1 MYTRKNRPPDAAGS
15 LLKKVKPP
23 TPSGN
28 GAEGLKMKTIV
39 SIAYSGNFRKGVI
52 RHVPVEIC

>member
-1 MYTRKNRPPDAAGS
+1 MGA
-15 LLKKVKPP
+15 KKESPP

-39 SIAYSGNFRKGVI
+39 SIAYPGIFYKGVI